1 MFHPRPRALPPEP
14 TGPMPRKAFRVEE
27 ADALIPVLEGA
38 LDALARL
45 RDEVRSRHEKVKI
58 LDVLWGEKLIEPD
71 NPDHAELLEHRDAIE
86 AAVREIQR
94 VVAEEISG
102 RGVRFP
108 QGGLEHGL
116 LDFPTTWEGRWVHLC
131 WRRGEPRVQAWH
143 EVDEGCAARRP
154 VTLEQRTWMGT
165 DVSLPDDSRPDS

>member
-1 MFHPRPRALPPEP
+1 
-14 TGPMPRKAFRVEE
+14 MPRKAFRVEE

-58 LDVLWGEKLIEPD
+58 LDVLWGEKLVEPD

-94 VVAEEISG
+94 VVAEDISG

-116 LDFPTTWEGRWVHLC
+116 LDFPTTWEGRWVYLC
-131 WRRGEPRVQAWH
+131 WRRGEPGVRAWH
-143 EVDEGCAARRP
+143 ELGAGFAGRQEITA
-154 VTLEQRTWMGT
+154 EQRLRMGGEQGP
-165 DVSLPDDSRPDS
+165 VLPDDSALDF